1 MLSDLKFAIRTLS
14 KSPAFT
20 ITAVLTLALGIGAN
34 TAVFSVVNAVLLQA
48 LPYPDPD
55 RLVNIEER
63 RQSFGTM
70 SVAYPNYL
78 DWRATQR
85 SFKEISIYRGDSFNL
100 KGEGDPERVQ
110 AVYVS
115 ASYFRVLGVNI
126 SPGRGFTDN
135 EDRDSGAHVAI
146 LTEQFWRRRFGADPG
161 IIGRTVTLDEV
172 NYEIIA
178 VAPQN
183 AIPSRGIGNPASIA
197 LFVPFGP
204 VASQLPLTSR
214 DSHPGL
220 KVIGRLK
227 DGTSIDQA
235 RAEFDIISRNLE
247 TRYPETN
254 SQSRIWIAPL
264 LDATVQKYRET
275 LNVLF
280 AVVGF
285 VLLICCANVA
295 NLLLARAA
303 SREKEIAVR
312 TALGAGRRRIMAQL
326 LTESLLI
333 ALVGGVLGVIFA
345 FWSLDAI
352 ISLAPQESVRF
363 QNIRINA
370 PVLGFTAIM
379 TVVTGL
385 LFGLF
390 PAWKI
395 SRADLGSSLKNTGA
409 HGGTTSHDR
418 QRAQGLLVLA
428 QVAIASIV
436 LIGSALLVDGFRT
449 LQTANLGF
457 DPQRL
462 LMADMALPES
472 RYGTEHSPEPKQDEL
487 AGFLDQVLAKAA
499 TIPGVRSA
507 ALTINAP
514 FGGSDWE
521 FFFGIVGRP
530 DPKPGEELS
539 SEEQFVSPSYFE
551 TMRIPILRGRGFNR
565 QDRFGRERVT
575 IVDEAF
581 AKEFFPGQDPI
592 GQQIH
597 ETGTDA
603 HTWTI
608 IGIVPVVEHREPGTG
623 LRKIAL
629 SYRAIAQAPN
639 NYVSV
644 LLRGD
649 SDPRALIHPL
659 AEVVQSFDTG
669 VPLYHVQSMEEAIS
683 LRLSTQRL
691 AMTLVGLFS
700 TIALVLA
707 AVGLYGMLAYSVVRR
722 TREIGIRIAL
732 GAIRAKIFRLIL
744 WNGMSVVGIGL
755 AIGLILAGIVAR
767 FLTTSLYGLEP
778 NNPGVV
784 LVVVVTLIGTTF
796 FACWWPARR
805 AMKIDPIA
813 ALREE

>member
-55 RLVNIEER
+55 RLVHVEER
-63 RQSFGTM
+63 RESFGRM

-85 SFKEISIYRGDSFNL
+85 SFEDISIYRGDSFNL
-100 KGEGDPERVQ
+100 KGDGDPERVE

-115 ASYFRVLGVNI
+115 ASYFRVLRVPI
-126 SPGRGFTDN
+126 QPGRGFTDS

-161 IIGRTVTLDEV
+161 IIGRTVTLDET
-172 NYEIIA
+172 NYVIIG
-178 VAPQN
+178 VAPQTTV
-183 AIPSRGIGNPASIA
+183 PSRAGNQASIA

-204 VASQLPLTSR
+204 VADRPPLTIR
-214 DSHPGL
+214 DSHPGM

-227 DGTSIDQA
+227 SGVSVDQA
-235 RAEFDIISRNLE
+235 RAEFAVISRNLE
-247 TRYPETN
+247 ERYPESNTE
-254 SQSRIWIAPL
+254 SRVFMAPL
-264 LDATVQKYRET
+264 LDASVQRYRET

-303 SREKEIAVR
+303 SREKEIALR
-312 TALGAGRRRIMAQL
+312 TALGAGRRRIMGQL
-326 LTESLLI
+326 MTESLLI
-333 ALVGGVLGVIFA
+333 AFVGGVFGVIFA

-352 ISLAPQESVRF
+352 ISLAPHDSLRF
-363 QNIRINA
+363 QNIRVDA
-370 PVLGFTAIM
+370 PVLGFTAVI
-379 TVVTGL
+379 TLITGL

-395 SRADLGSSLKNTGA
+395 SRADLSSSLKTTGA
-409 HGGTTSHDR
+409 HGGTTSRDR

-457 DPQRL
+457 DPHRL
-462 LMADMALPES
+462 LMADIALPES
-472 RYGTEHSPEPKQDEL
+472 RYGSEHSPEPKQEEL
-487 AGFLDQVLAKAA
+487 ARFLDQVLAKASA
-499 TIPGVRSA
+499 IPGVRSA
-507 ALTINAP
+507 AITINPP

-530 DPKPGEELS
+530 DPKPGQELS

-551 TMRIPILRGRGFNR
+551 TMRIPILRGRGFNE
-565 QDRFGRERVT
+565 QDRLGRERVT

-592 GQQIH
+592 GHQIR
-597 ETGTDA
+597 ETGSDPT
-603 HTWTI
+603 TWTI
-608 IGIVPVVEHREPGTG
+608 IGIVPVVEHREPGTD

-629 SYRAIAQAPN
+629 SYRPIAQMPN
-639 NYVSV
+639 NFFSI
-644 LLRGD
+644 LLRSDG
-649 SDPRALIHPL
+649 DPRALIHPL
-659 AEVVQSFDTG
+659 TEVVQSFDSG
-669 VPLYHVQSMEEAIS
+669 VPLFEVRSMEEAIS

-755 AIGLILAGIVAR
+755 VIGLILAGIVAR

-778 NNPGVV
+778 RNPSVV
-784 LVVVVTLIGTTF
+784 LIVVMTLLGTTF

-805 AMKIDPIA
+805 AMKIDPIV

>member
-1 MLSDLKFAIRTLS
+1 MLSDLKFAIRSLS
-14 KSPAFT
+14 KNPAFT

-48 LPYPDPD
+48 LPYPEPD
-55 RLVNIEER
+55 RLVHVEER
-63 RQSFGTM
+63 RESFGRM

-85 SFKEISIYRGDSFNL
+85 SFEDISIYRGDSFNL
-100 KGEGDPERVQ
+100 KGDGDPERVE

-115 ASYFRVLGVNI
+115 ASYFRVLRVPI
-126 SPGRGFTDN
+126 QPGRGFTDS

-161 IIGRTVTLDEV
+161 VIGRTVTLDET
-172 NYEIIA
+172 NYEIIG
-178 VAPQN
+178 VAPQTTV
-183 AIPSRGIGNPASIA
+183 PSRAGNQASIA

-204 VASQLPLTSR
+204 VADRPPLTIR
-214 DSHPGL
+214 DSHPGM

-227 DGTSIDQA
+227 SGVSINQA
-235 RAEFDIISRNLE
+235 RAEFAVISRNLE
-247 TRYPETN
+247 KRYPESNTE
-254 SQSRIWIAPL
+254 SRVFMAPL
-264 LDATVQKYRET
+264 LDASVQRYRET

-303 SREKEIAVR
+303 SREKEIALR
-312 TALGAGRRRIMAQL
+312 TALGAGRRRIMGQL

-333 ALVGGVLGVIFA
+333 AFVGGVFGVIFA

-352 ISLAPQESVRF
+352 ISLAPHDSLRF
-363 QNIRINA
+363 QNIRVDA
-370 PVLGFTAIM
+370 PVLGFTAVI
-379 TVVTGL
+379 TLITGL

-395 SRADLGSSLKNTGA
+395 SRADLSSSLKTTGA
-409 HGGTTSHDR
+409 HGGTTSRDR

-457 DPQRL
+457 DPHRL
-462 LMADMALPES
+462 LTADIALPES
-472 RYGTEHSPEPKQDEL
+472 RYGSEHSPEPKQEEL
-487 AGFLDQVLAKAA
+487 ARFLDQVLAKAA
-499 TIPGVRSA
+499 AIPGVRCA
-507 ALTINAP
+507 AITINPP

-530 DPKPGEELS
+530 DPKPGQELS

-551 TMRIPILRGRGFNR
+551 TMRIPILRGRGFNE
-565 QDRFGRERVT
+565 QDRSGRERVT

-592 GQQIH
+592 GHQIR
-597 ETGTDA
+597 ETGSDPT
-603 HTWTI
+603 TWTI
-608 IGIVPVVEHREPGTG
+608 IGIVPVVEHREPGTD

-629 SYRAIAQAPN
+629 SYRPIAQIPN
-639 NYVSV
+639 NFFSI
-644 LLRGD
+644 LLRSDG
-649 SDPRALIHPL
+649 DPRALIHPL
-659 AEVVQSFDTG
+659 TEVVQSFDSG
-669 VPLYHVQSMEEAIS
+669 VPLFEVRSMEEAIS

-755 AIGLILAGIVAR
+755 VIGLILAGIVAR

-778 NNPGVV
+778 SNPSVV
-784 LVVVVTLIGTTF
+784 LVVVMTLLGTTF

-805 AMKIDPIA
+805 AMKIDPII

>member
-1 MLSDLKFAIRTLS
+1 MLSDLKFALRTLV

-55 RLVNIEER
+55 RLVQVEER
-63 RQSFGTM
+63 RESFGTM

-78 DWRATQR
+78 DWRAAQH
-85 SFKEISIYRGDSFNL
+85 SFEEISIYRGDSFNL
-100 KGEGDPERVQ
+100 KGDGDPERIL
-110 AVYVS
+110 AVYAS
-115 ASYFRVLGVNI
+115 ASYFRVLAI
-126 SPGRGFTDN
+126 PIRLGRGFSDN
-135 EDRDSGAHVAI
+135 EDRDSGAHVAV
-146 LTEQFWRRRFGADPG
+146 LTDQFWHKRFGADPE
-161 IIGRTVTLDEV
+161 IIGKTVTLDEV
-172 NYEIIA
+172 NYEIIG

-183 AIPSRGIGNPASIA
+183 AVPTRAVGNPASAA

-204 VASQLPLTSR
+204 IADRSPLIDR

-220 KVIGRLK
+220 KVVGRLK
-227 DGTSIDQA
+227 KNVSIDQA
-235 RAEFDIISRNLE
+235 RAEFGVISRNLE
-247 TRYPETN
+247 ERYPISNTEA
-254 SQSRIWIAPL
+254 RVWMAPL

-280 AVVGF
+280 AVVSF

-303 SREKEIAVR
+303 SREKEIALR

-333 ALVGGVLGVIFA
+333 AFVGGVLGVIFA

-352 ISLAPQESVRF
+352 VALAPQDTLRFQSVR
-363 QNIRINA
+363 IDA
-370 PVLGFTAIM
+370 PVLAFTAVV
-379 TVVTGL
+379 TFVTGL

-395 SRADLGSSLKNTGA
+395 SQADLGSSLKNAGG
-409 HGGTTSHDR
+409 HGGTTSRDR
-418 QRAQGLLVLA
+418 QHAQGLLVLA

-457 DPQRL
+457 DPHHL
-462 LMADMALPES
+462 LMAGVTLPQA
-472 RYGTEHSPEPKQDEL
+472 RYGDDHSPQPKQEEL
-487 AGFLDQVLAKAA
+487 VSFLDRLRAKASS
-499 TIPGVRSA
+499 IPGVRSA
-507 ALTINAP
+507 TLSVNPP
-514 FGGSDWE
+514 FCGSDWE

-530 DPKPGEELS
+530 DPKPGQELS
-539 SEEQFVSPSYFE
+539 SEEQFISPSYFE
-551 TMRIPILRGRGFNR
+551 TMRVPLLRGREFND
-565 QDRFGRERVT
+565 QDRFGKERVT

-581 AKEFFPGQDPI
+581 ANEFFPGQDPI

-597 ETGTDA
+597 ETGLGGE
-603 HTWTI
+603 TWTI
-608 IGIVPVVEHREPGTG
+608 VGIVPVVEHREPGTG

-629 SYRAIAQAPN
+629 SYRPIAQAPN
-639 NYVSV
+639 NDFSV
-644 LLRGD
+644 LLRVDG
-649 SDPRALIHPL
+649 DPRALIHPL
-659 AEVVQSFDTG
+659 TEAVQSLDAG
-669 VPLYHVQSMEEAIS
+669 VPLYRAQSMEEAIS
-683 LRLSTQRL
+683 SSLATQRL

-700 TIALVLA
+700 SVALLLA

-732 GAIRAKIFRLIL
+732 GAIRARIFRLIL

-755 AIGLILAGIVAR
+755 VVGMILAAIVAR

-778 NNPGVV
+778 SNPGMVIFVV
-784 LVVVVTLIGTTF
+784 MTLLGTTF
-796 FACWWPARR
+796 FACWWPARK
-805 AMKIDPIA
+805 AMNIDPIV

>member
-1 MLSDLKFAIRTLS
+1 MLSDLKFAIRSLS
-14 KSPAFT
+14 KNPAFT

-48 LPYPDPD
+48 LPYPEPD
-55 RLVNIEER
+55 RLVHVEER
-63 RQSFGTM
+63 RESFGRM

-85 SFKEISIYRGDSFNL
+85 SFEDISIYRGDSFNL
-100 KGEGDPERVQ
+100 KGDGDPERVE

-115 ASYFRVLGVNI
+115 ASYFRVLRVPI
-126 SPGRGFTDN
+126 QPGRGFTDS

-161 IIGRTVTLDEV
+161 VIGRTVTLDET
-172 NYEIIA
+172 NYEIIG
-178 VAPQN
+178 VAPQTTV
-183 AIPSRGIGNPASIA
+183 PSRAGNQASIA

-204 VASQLPLTSR
+204 VADRPPLTIR
-214 DSHPGL
+214 DSHPGM

-227 DGTSIDQA
+227 SGVSINQA
-235 RAEFDIISRNLE
+235 RAEFAVISRNLE
-247 TRYPETN
+247 KRYPESNTE
-254 SQSRIWIAPL
+254 SRVFMAPL
-264 LDATVQKYRET
+264 LDASVQRYRET

-303 SREKEIAVR
+303 SREKEIALR
-312 TALGAGRRRIMAQL
+312 TALGAGRRRIMGQL

-333 ALVGGVLGVIFA
+333 AFVGGVFGVIFA

-352 ISLAPQESVRF
+352 ISLAPHDSLRF
-363 QNIRINA
+363 QNIRVDA
-370 PVLGFTAIM
+370 PVLDFTAVI
-379 TVVTGL
+379 TLITGL

-395 SRADLGSSLKNTGA
+395 SRADLSSSLKTTGA
-409 HGGTTSHDR
+409 HGGTTSRDR

-457 DPQRL
+457 DPHRL
-462 LMADMALPES
+462 LTADIALPES
-472 RYGTEHSPEPKQDEL
+472 RYGSEHSPEPKQEEL
-487 AGFLDQVLAKAA
+487 ARFLDQVLAKAA
-499 TIPGVRSA
+499 AIPGVRSA
-507 ALTINAP
+507 AITINPP

-530 DPKPGEELS
+530 DPKPGQELS

-551 TMRIPILRGRGFNR
+551 TMRIPILRGRGFNE
-565 QDRFGRERVT
+565 QDRSGRERVT

-592 GQQIH
+592 GHQIR
-597 ETGTDA
+597 ETGSDPT
-603 HTWTI
+603 TWTI
-608 IGIVPVVEHREPGTG
+608 IGIVPVVEHREPGTD

-629 SYRAIAQAPN
+629 SYRPIAQMPN
-639 NYVSV
+639 NFFSI
-644 LLRGD
+644 LLRSDG
-649 SDPRALIHPL
+649 DPRALIHPL
-659 AEVVQSFDTG
+659 TEVVQSFDSG
-669 VPLYHVQSMEEAIS
+669 VPLFEVRSMEEAIS

-732 GAIRAKIFRLIL
+732 GAIRAKIFRLVL

-755 AIGLILAGIVAR
+755 VIGLILAGIVAR

-778 NNPGVV
+778 SNPSVV
-784 LVVVVTLIGTTF
+784 LVVVMTLLGTTF

-805 AMKIDPIA
+805 AMKIDPII

>member
-1 MLSDLKFAIRTLS
+1 MLFDLKFAIRTLS

-55 RLVNIEER
+55 RLVHVEER
-63 RQSFGTM
+63 RESFGRM

-85 SFKEISIYRGDSFNL
+85 SFEDISIYRGDSFNL
-100 KGEGDPERVQ
+100 KGDGDPERVE

-115 ASYFRVLGVNI
+115 ASYFRVLRVPI
-126 SPGRGFTDN
+126 QPGRGFTDS

-161 IIGRTVTLDEV
+161 VIGRTVTLDET
-172 NYEIIA
+172 NYVIIG
-178 VAPQN
+178 VAPQTTV
-183 AIPSRGIGNPASIA
+183 PSRAGNQASIA

-204 VASQLPLTSR
+204 VADRPPLTIR
-214 DSHPGL
+214 DSHPGM

-227 DGTSIDQA
+227 SGVSVDQA
-235 RAEFDIISRNLE
+235 RAEFAVISRNLE
-247 TRYPETN
+247 ERYPESNTE
-254 SQSRIWIAPL
+254 SRVFMAPL
-264 LDATVQKYRET
+264 LDASVQRYRET

-303 SREKEIAVR
+303 SREKEIALR
-312 TALGAGRRRIMAQL
+312 TALGAGRRRIMGQL
-326 LTESLLI
+326 MTESLLI
-333 ALVGGVLGVIFA
+333 AFVGGVFGVIFA

-352 ISLAPQESVRF
+352 ISLAPHDSLRF
-363 QNIRINA
+363 QNIRVDA
-370 PVLGFTAIM
+370 PVLGFTAVI
-379 TVVTGL
+379 TLITGL

-395 SRADLGSSLKNTGA
+395 SRADLSSSLKTTGA
-409 HGGTTSHDR
+409 HGGTTSRDR

-457 DPQRL
+457 DPHRL
-462 LMADMALPES
+462 LMADIALPES
-472 RYGTEHSPEPKQDEL
+472 RYGSEHSPEPKQEEL
-487 AGFLDQVLAKAA
+487 ARFLDQVLAKASA
-499 TIPGVRSA
+499 IPGVRSA
-507 ALTINAP
+507 AITINPP

-530 DPKPGEELS
+530 DPKPGQELS

-551 TMRIPILRGRGFNR
+551 TMRIPILRGRGFNE
-565 QDRFGRERVT
+565 QDRLGRERVT

-592 GQQIH
+592 GHQIR
-597 ETGTDA
+597 ETGSDPT
-603 HTWTI
+603 TWTI
-608 IGIVPVVEHREPGTG
+608 IGIVPVVEHREPGTD

-629 SYRAIAQAPN
+629 SYRPIAQMPN
-639 NYVSV
+639 NFFSI
-644 LLRGD
+644 LLRSDG
-649 SDPRALIHPL
+649 DPRALIHPL
-659 AEVVQSFDTG
+659 TEVVQSFDSG
-669 VPLYHVQSMEEAIS
+669 VPLFEVRSMEEAIS

-755 AIGLILAGIVAR
+755 VIGLILAGIVAR

-778 NNPGVV
+778 RNPSVV
-784 LVVVVTLIGTTF
+784 LIVVMTLLGTTF

-805 AMKIDPIA
+805 AMKIDPIV

>member
-1 MLSDLKFAIRTLS
+1 MLFDLKFAIRTLS

-55 RLVNIEER
+55 RLVHVEER
-63 RQSFGTM
+63 RESFGRM

-85 SFKEISIYRGDSFNL
+85 SFEDISIYRGDSFNL
-100 KGEGDPERVQ
+100 KGDGDPERVE

-115 ASYFRVLGVNI
+115 ASYFRVLRVPI
-126 SPGRGFTDN
+126 QPGRGFTDG

-161 IIGRTVTLDEV
+161 VIGRTVTLDET
-172 NYEIIA
+172 NYVIIG
-178 VAPQN
+178 VAPQTTV
-183 AIPSRGIGNPASIA
+183 PSRAGNQASIA

-204 VASQLPLTSR
+204 VADRPPLTIR
-214 DSHPGL
+214 DSHPGM

-227 DGTSIDQA
+227 SGVSVDQA
-235 RAEFDIISRNLE
+235 RAEFAVISRNLE
-247 TRYPETN
+247 ERYPESNTE
-254 SQSRIWIAPL
+254 SRVFMAPL
-264 LDATVQKYRET
+264 LDASVQRYRET

-303 SREKEIAVR
+303 SREKEIALR
-312 TALGAGRRRIMAQL
+312 TALGAGRRRIMGQL
-326 LTESLLI
+326 MTESLLI
-333 ALVGGVLGVIFA
+333 AFVGGVFGVIFA

-352 ISLAPQESVRF
+352 ISLAPHDSLRF
-363 QNIRINA
+363 QNIRVDA
-370 PVLGFTAIM
+370 PVLGFTAVI
-379 TVVTGL
+379 TLITGL

-395 SRADLGSSLKNTGA
+395 SRADLSSSLKTTGA
-409 HGGTTSHDR
+409 HGGTTSRDR

-457 DPQRL
+457 DPHRL
-462 LMADMALPES
+462 LMADIALPES
-472 RYGTEHSPEPKQDEL
+472 RYGSEHSPEPKQEEL
-487 AGFLDQVLAKAA
+487 ARFLDQVLAKASA
-499 TIPGVRSA
+499 IPGVRSA
-507 ALTINAP
+507 AITINPP

-530 DPKPGEELS
+530 DPKPGQELS

-551 TMRIPILRGRGFNR
+551 TMRIPILRGRGFNE
-565 QDRFGRERVT
+565 QDRLGRERVT

-592 GQQIH
+592 GHQIR
-597 ETGTDA
+597 ETGSDPT
-603 HTWTI
+603 TWTI
-608 IGIVPVVEHREPGTG
+608 IGIVPVVEHREPGTD

-629 SYRAIAQAPN
+629 SYRPIAQMPN
-639 NYVSV
+639 NFFSI
-644 LLRGD
+644 LLRSDG
-649 SDPRALIHPL
+649 DPRALIHPL
-659 AEVVQSFDTG
+659 TEVVQSFDSG
-669 VPLYHVQSMEEAIS
+669 VPLFEVRSMEEAIS

-755 AIGLILAGIVAR
+755 VIGLILAGIVAR

-778 NNPGVV
+778 RNPSVV
-784 LVVVVTLIGTTF
+784 LIVVMTLLGTTF

-805 AMKIDPIA
+805 AMKIDPIV